1 MKILLFLSAA
11 LFAVSCSTT
20 QEPSGDSWARL
31 DFIVTSYL
39 GSGSDSAK
47 ISTSA
52 KAEFWGE
59 GKHISP
65 DLVTINQQALTKQS
79 AGTFTIGASQF
90 SDTTTTIRWSVR
102 QYLGYDIDR
111 ELQLSKV
118 LQFSDIRNGD
128 TISASKGKTLEHTG
142 SSMSNLIVSIQSVS
156 QEAPTREVI
165 LHKRNDGK
173 LELTPADLS
182 TLPTHRTYSL
192 YIVSRRSEHDLLQST
207 SINYSLQSEA
217 IMEFVLVE

>member
-1 MKILLFLSAA
+1 MKVLFYVCTA
-11 LFAVSCSTT
+11 LFIVSCSTT
-20 QEPSGDSWARL
+20 QEPSGDSWAKL
-31 DFIVTSYL
+31 DFIITSYL

-52 KAEFWGE
+52 KAQFWGE
-59 GKHISP
+59 GKLISP

-111 ELQLSKV
+111 ELQLPEV
-118 LQFSDIRNGD
+118 LHFSDIRNGD
-128 TISASKGKTLEHTG
+128 TIFASNGRTLRHTG
-142 SSMSNLIVSIQSVS
+142 SSMSKLIVSIKSISPEDHTTNVVLLS
-156 QEAPTREVI
+156 N
-165 LHKRNDGK
+165 NDGQ

-182 TLPTHRTYSL
+182 KLPTNRMYSL
-192 YIVSRRSEHDLLQST
+192 YIVSARSEHDLLKST

-217 IMEFVLVE
+217 IMEFYLRP